1 VSSTVADVAE
11 RLGPAL
17 LVSLTG
23 VPEARIADLV
33 TTDPAFPIVIAAH
46 ALVVAPGYRL
56 DEEQFNKLVA
66 EAGAAGAAGIVLKG
80 HSTPRPNPWDL
91 AILVIEPNADWGQ
104 VLALLRTATALNSP
118 TVYPEDSLFGLAE
131 AIASLCGGPVVLH
144 DPAWQLLA
152 YSGGQPMDDVRNEAI
167 LGRRAPTRA
176 LDGLS
181 AAGVL
186 ERLDRGEVVRLAD
199 DEVPGLSRRIAVA
212 ARAGAEVLATIWLQP
227 TELEPPA
234 DIEERLRRAADV
246 AALTLLRHAA
256 FGPGGVIAGDAA
268 FTALLAGS
276 RTERIVAEQLGVD
289 GEGGFVLAGL
299 RPTTTDARDRAA
311 TARRLLSLARSHC
324 DAYRVT
330 AQAAVGVDTA
340 YLVFACADA
349 EQRQHAV
356 RVVTDMY
363 ARLQTSAPHRAM
375 VSSTYRALAETPT
388 IRQTVD
394 ELLELSERRGWSGLT
409 DSDDVD
415 ATWRL
420 QQFREV
426 ALAHPSLLSGPVVR
440 LAEHDRTQG
449 TEFVT
454 TMRAYFDS
462 VGDVKAVGAQLG
474 LHQNTVRYRVN
485 KAQEIGRFSL
495 DRPDERLLV
504 ELQVR
509 LLT

>member
-1 VSSTVADVAE
+1 MSSTVADIVD

-17 LVSLTG
+17 LVGTTG
-23 VPEARIADLV
+23 SVDATVADLV
-33 TTDPAFPIVIAAH
+33 TTDPAFPTMIAAG
-46 ALVVAPGYRL
+46 ALVVAAGYRL
-56 DEEQFNKLVA
+56 GEEQFSELVA
-66 EAGAAGAAGIVLKG
+66 EASAAGAAGIVVKDR
-80 HSTPRPNPWDL
+80 STPKPNRCDL
-91 AILVIEPNADWGQ
+91 AVLVIEPNADWGH

-118 TVYPEDSLFGLAE
+118 TVHPEDSLFGLAE
-131 AIASLCGGPVVLH
+131 AIASMCGGPVVLH

-152 YSGGQPMDDVRNEAI
+152 YSGGQPMDEVRNESI

-176 LDGLS
+176 LDELR

-186 ERLDRGEVVRLAD
+186 DRLDRGEVVTLAD
-199 DEVPGLSRRIAVA
+199 QEVPGLGRRIAVA

-227 TELEPPA
+227 TEIEPPA
-234 DIEERLRRAADV
+234 DIEERLRRAGEV

-256 FGPGGVIAGDAA
+256 FGLGGNSVGDAA
-268 FTALLAGS
+268 FTALLAGG

-289 GEGGFVLAGL
+289 GDGGFVLAGL

-311 TARRLLSLARSHC
+311 TARRLLSLARGHC

-340 YLVFACADA
+340 YLVFACAGG

-356 RVVTDMY
+356 RVVTDMH

-375 VSSTYRALAETPT
+375 VSSTYRSLAETPSV
-388 IRQTVD
+388 RQTVD

-415 ATWRL
+415 ASWRL

-426 ALAHPSLLSGPVVR
+426 ALAHPALLSGPIVR

-454 TMRAYFDS
+454 TMRAYFDNG
-462 VGDVKAVGAQLG
+462 GDVKAAGVKLG
-474 LHQNTVRYRVN
+474 LHHNTVRYRVA

-495 DRPDERLLV
+495 DRPDERLLA